1 MPVFNQSRSNII
13 RLIFAGMFLIIF
25 VQLFHLQVFS
35 DKYKK
40 WAQENALFPK
50 RVYPTRGI
58 IFDHHNRAILNNT
71 IMYDLMVTPSQVRN
85 IDTAYFCQ
93 LMEIDSA
100 EFRSRVIDAR
110 YRNGPFRPTIF
121 EDLLPPDLYAK
132 LEENIWRFPGFN
144 LQERPVRVYP
154 YDAGAHIMGY
164 VGEVDSNI
172 LRRSNYYYQLGD
184 YVGRSGLEQF
194 YEKQLM
200 GQRGIEYW
208 IKDNKN
214 RLVGHYANRDLDTP
228 AIAGRNLHT
237 YLDIELQQLAEKLLA
252 NKVGAI
258 VAIEPKTGG
267 ILAMASSPDYDPNSL
282 TGPDKQK
289 NYGRLV
295 LDVRAPLLNRAIK
308 GLYQPGST
316 YKPLAALIGLDEGVI
331 TPASGIACTGF
342 YYGCNRVYKCTET
355 APGHA
360 ANLRL
365 AIANSCNSFF
375 YNTFRLELDNP
386 QLHGP
391 RNGLMKWKEYVNK
404 FGLGERIGVDLPSED
419 AGNIPDTL
427 SYDKEYHGSWNSCTM
442 VTMGIGQDKMQV
454 TPLQIANA
462 MCIVANKGSFY
473 IPHFVEKVDGESPDD
488 SILDKYRQK
497 HSVLS
502 HISDADYETV
512 ISGMQDVTEIG
523 TGRIARI
530 PGINICAKTGTAETY
545 LNLEGRR
552 TKLNNNSIFVCF
564 APRENPQIVV
574 VVVVQN
580 AGFGAKW
587 AAPMGSFLLEKYLR
601 DTLTAERV
609 KQATVIANTNLV
621 PGYFVR
627 LQFLT
632 DSLRGEAWAKQTG
645 DSSRLK
651 RFLDRS
657 LRREML
663 DTLTRQSVRVTIPFG
678 PRPKIVAARTDSAR
692 QKIPDSPLIRKGE
705 PARLRK
711 TDSLTLRR
719 TDSLRMHESDSLKQ
733 RHTGS
738 PGTRGTD
745 SLKPRR
751 TDTQGMHK
759 NDSTGT
765 HKPKPVP
772 VHKPDSTK
780 IIGAETRIEKKH
792 LTMHGKAAITA
803 RNSAPVPSG
812 KKGNGL
818 AIVPEEQKTVQK
830 NGPKNKIS

>member
-13 RLIFAGMFLIIF
+13 RLIFGGMFLIIL
-25 VQLFHLQVFS
+25 VQLFNLQVFS

-40 WAQENALFPK
+40 MAAENALFPK
-50 RVYPTRGI
+50 RVYPSRGI
-58 IFDHHNRAILNNT
+58 IYDRHQRAILNNT
-71 IMYDLMVTPSQVRN
+71 ILYDLMVTPSQVKS

-93 LMEIDSA
+93 LMDIDTA
-100 EFRSRVIDAR
+100 EFRSRILDAKVK
-110 YRNGPFRPTIF
+110 NGPFRPSIF
-121 EDLLPPDLYAK
+121 EDLLEPDLYAK
-132 LEENIWRFPGFN
+132 LEENIWQFPGFN

-154 YDAGAHIMGY
+154 FDAAAHIMGY
-164 VGEVDSNI
+164 VGEVDSNV
-172 LRRSNYYYQLGD
+172 LRRSNFYYQLGD

-237 YLDIELQQLAEKLLA
+237 SLDIELQQLAEKLLS

-289 NYGRLV
+289 NYGKLV

-331 TPASGIACTGF
+331 TPKSGIACTGF
-342 YYGCNRVYKCTET
+342 YYGCNKVYKCTEKN
-355 APGHA
+355 PGHA

-375 YNTFRLELDNP
+375 YNTFRLTLDNP

-404 FGLGERIGVDLPSED
+404 FGLGGRVGVDLPSED

-427 SYDKEYHGSWNSCTM
+427 AYDKEYHGSWNSCTM

-462 MCIVANKGSFY
+462 MCIIANKGSFY
-473 IPHFVEKVDGESPDD
+473 IPHFVENVDGESPDD
-488 SILDKYRQK
+488 SVLNKFKQK
-497 HSVLS
+497 HNVLG

-512 ISGMQDVTEIG
+512 LSGMQDVSEIG
-523 TGRIARI
+523 TARIARI
-530 PGINICAKTGTAETY
+530 PGINMCAKTGTAENY
-545 LNLEGRR
+545 LSLEGRR
-552 TKLNNNSIFVCF
+552 TKLKNNSIFVCF

-574 VVVVQN
+574 SVVVQN
-580 AGFGAKW
+580 AGFGATW
-587 AAPMGSFLLEKYLR
+587 AAPIGSFLVEKYLR

-621 PGYFVR
+621 PGYYVRVQFV
-627 LQFLT
+627 T
-632 DSLRGEAWAKQTG
+632 DSLRSEAWAKQTG
-645 DSSRLK
+645 DSTRLVK
-651 RFLDRS
+651 YLDRS

-663 DTLTRQSVRVTIPFG
+663 DTMHRATTHITIPFG
-678 PRPKIVAARTDSAR
+678 PHIRPVYVSSDSV
-692 QKIPDSPLIRKGE
+692 KLKKPDTIGF
-705 PARLRK
+705 RK
-711 TDSLTLRR
+711 TDTANKQRR
-719 TDSLRMHESDSLKQ
+719 IFINKKSDSAA
-733 RHTGS
+733 
-738 PGTRGTD
+738 
-745 SLKPRR
+745 LKP
-751 TDTQGMHK
+751 K
-759 NDSTGT
+759 E
-765 HKPKPVP
+765 KPV
-772 VHKPDSTK
+772 VLKDSST
-780 IIGAETRIEKKH
+780 IQ
-792 LTMHGKAAITA
+792 
-803 RNSAPVPSG
+803 SP
-812 KKGNGL
+812 
-818 AIVPEEQKTVQK
+818 
-830 NGPKNKIS
+830 